1 MRVVS
6 WNLNGIRAAYKKGL
20 DPFIRKLDADVLLF
34 QEVRALPEQMPS
46 EWKQPP
52 GYKVMWHPAIKK
64 GYSGVMTC
72 SKNEII
78 EIGRGIATDLDETPD
93 PEGRVL
99 VTRHGNF
106 TCINMYLPN
115 GSSSPQRQHYK
126 DRWLEDMLV
135 WSQDFLRDSNP
146 VVLCGD
152 LNIAHNEND
161 IWNPI
166 GNRGTSGFLD
176 HEREWFDRLLKSG
189 WKDLVRSHYGERK
202 GPYSWWS
209 NRGRARELDRGWRID
224 YILANQAA
232 SKQFVSAEVVREGG
246 LSISDHAPVMVDFS
260 EDGH

>member
-1 MRVVS
+1 MR
-6 WNLNGIRAAYKKGL
+6 
-20 DPFIRKLDADVLLF
+20 F
-34 QEVRALPEQMPS
+34 
-46 EWKQPP
+46 
-52 GYKVMWHPAIKK
+52 
-64 GYSGVMTC
+64 
-72 SKNEII
+72 I
-78 EIGRGIATDLDETPD
+78 EIGRGIDTELDETPD

-161 IWNPI
+161 IWNPT
-166 GNRGTSGFLD
+166 GNRGTLGFLD

-209 NRGRARELDRGWRID
+209 NRGRARELDRGLEDRLHPCQPSCIQTVCVCRGCKGRRIEHFRPR
-224 YILANQAA
+224 
-232 SKQFVSAEVVREGG
+232 SG
-246 LSISDHAPVMVDFS
+246 
-260 EDGH
+260 DG